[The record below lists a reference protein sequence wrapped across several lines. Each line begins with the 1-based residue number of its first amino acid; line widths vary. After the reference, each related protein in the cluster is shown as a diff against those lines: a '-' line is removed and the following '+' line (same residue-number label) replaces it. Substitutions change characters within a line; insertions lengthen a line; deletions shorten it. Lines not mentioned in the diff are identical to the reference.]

1 MSRTV
6 FWFIGGLLCAIGV
19 FSLMF
24 SFGGEYGD
32 FAMAH
37 GGYGGDAMGDVKTT
51 GFFPVAV
58 LCIGLGA
65 PILIALN
72 ATAWRKSG
80 GY

>member
-19 FSLMF
+19 FSMMF
-24 SFGGEYGD
+24 SFGGEHGD
-32 FAMAH
+32 FATALSA
-37 GGYGGDAMGDVKTT
+37 YGWDAMGDVKTT

-58 LCIGLGA
+58 FCIGIGA

-72 ATAWRKSG
+72 ATAWRKTG